1 MTLDGIHSD
10 YEKRGMMQVLDEL
23 ATASVKK
30 TGKQPLSYNLL
41 RVRTGMTV
49 SISTRIGIL
58 RCIVEN

>member
-1 MTLDGIHSD
+1 MRLGGIHSD

-41 RVRTGMTV
+41 EVKAEG
-49 SISTRIGIL
+49 L
-58 RCIVEN
+58 LA